1 MSIQVQEMSSTLG
14 RAKLILRQQPLLG
27 FCRRLAP
34 SSRKVN
40 ELNVVDVVFVHYA
53 LMSSRIFVLASIE
66 IISLCV
72 SGLEAFRE
80 ILERKA
86 SAHPFENVQSLLP
99 PNSWLGL
106 YPVPG
111 KFNF

>member
-14 RAKLILRQQPLLG
+14 QVKLILRQQPSLG

-34 SSRKVN
+34 SSRKVT
-40 ELNVVDVVFVHYA
+40 ELSMVDVFFVCYA
-53 LMSSRIFVLASIE
+53 LMSSRIFVLASNG
-66 IISLCV
+66 IISLYV
-72 SGLEAFRE
+72 SGFEAFRE
-80 ILERKA
+80 ILDRKA

-111 KFNF
+111 KFYF